1 MADDC
6 LFCKIV
12 ERAIPADIVYED
24 DLLLAFNDISPQA
37 PTHVLIVPKTHI
49 ATANDLTVDEAEL
62 VSKMVLCAQSLAQA
76 QGIEEAGYRLILNCN
91 SDGGQTVF
99 HIHLHLLGG
108 RQLRGLG

>member
-12 ERAIPADIVYED
+12 ERAIPSDIVHED
-24 DLLLAFNDISPQA
+24 DTLLAFNDISPQA

-49 ATANDLTVDEAEL
+49 DTVNDLTAGEAGL
-62 VSKMVLCAQSLAQA
+62 VGKMVLCAQSLASGR
-76 QGIEEAGYRLILNCN
+76 GIADAGYRLILNCN
-91 SDGGQTVF
+91 SEGGQTVY

-108 RQLRGLG
+108 RQLTALG